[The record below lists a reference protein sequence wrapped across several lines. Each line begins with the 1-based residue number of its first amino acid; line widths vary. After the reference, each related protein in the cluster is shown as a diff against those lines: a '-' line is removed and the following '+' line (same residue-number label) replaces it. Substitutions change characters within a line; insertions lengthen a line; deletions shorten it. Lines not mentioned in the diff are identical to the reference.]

1 MVGGSS
7 GFLVGGVLGST
18 SPFLSPIGP
27 RCTIPTVKGKR
38 TLQPLR
44 SVVPYLGCTLESLED
59 TKKSSCVDGTPAQ
72 LTQDF

>member
-7 GFLVGGVLGST
+7 GFLVGEDLGST
-18 SPFLSPIGP
+18 SPFLRPTGP
-27 RCTIPTVKGKR
+27 RCTIPTLKGKR
-38 TLQPLR
+38 KLQPLR

-59 TKKSSCVDGTPAQ
+59 TKKSSCVDGSPDQ